1 MKIRNVLAVGGGV
14 MGSQAGFYYALNGFD
29 VVQYDISEESL
40 AKCRDYHSKFVE
52 GYRAA
57 RPSVTDE
64 EIQSGLARIRY
75 SSDLADAARGAD
87 LVTESV
93 PESLEIKRQVWT
105 ELNDHCPEHTI
116 FTTNTSTL
124 LPSSLADASGR
135 PGQFLALH
143 YGNPIWNAPIAEVM
157 KHPGTEHSVFQQVV
171 EFAENAR
178 LVPIKLEKEQSGYV
192 INTLLI
198 PWFEGALELVVNG
211 ICSYQDVD
219 RTWMLCSGGMPM
231 GPFGALDTVGFEV
244 ARLIEQARAAANPD
258 NLQHQKNIDYLQE
271 NYINKGH
278 FGALSGQG
286 FYSYPDPEYT
296 QPDFLTTDKT
306 IEE

>member
-40 AKCRDYHSKFVE
+40 ATCRQYHARFVE

-57 RPSVTDE
+57 RPSVSDE

-75 SSDLADAARGAD
+75 SSDLADAAREAD

-105 ELNDHCPEHTI
+105 ELNHHCPEHTI

-124 LPSSLADASGR
+124 LPSSLAEASGR

-143 YGNPIWNAPIAEVM
+143 YGNPIWDGPIAEVM
-157 KHPGTEHSVFQQVV
+157 RHPGTEDSVFQQVV
-171 EFAENAR
+171 EFAESAK
-178 LVPIKLEKEQSGYV
+178 LVPIRLEKEQSGYV

-198 PWFEGALELVVNG
+198 PWLEAAMELVVNG

-219 RTWMLCSGGMPM
+219 RTWMICSGGVSKGPM
-231 GPFGALDTVGFEV
+231 GVLDNAGFEV
-244 ARLIEQARAAANPD
+244 ARLIWQARAATNPD
-258 NLQHQKNIDYLQE
+258 NPQYQKNIDYLEE

-278 FGALSGQG
+278 LGVQSGQG
-286 FYSYPDPEYT
+286 FYSYPDPEYARS
-296 QPDFLTTDKT
+296 DFLD
-306 IEE
+306 